1 MRATSSSKSKPS
13 GLKNTSELPT
23 TLGLQE
29 VLSKCPHVEAAAP
42 LVQTH
47 QDRHSLFVLVE
58 LQARQQVHRDLA
70 EKAVVFVPPLRG
82 AAGQRQPPTRY
93 VPSQPKRFYPLK
105 ALNVSCKRLTK
116 RFSQVHRHSAKL
128 RCIRPPS
135 QHPRADTRAWRQ
147 HQRHRGTVPLP
158 GTPPYPRRRGR
169 SPAASPAPPS

>member
-82 AAGQRQPPTRY
+82 AAGQRQPPR
-93 VPSQPKRFYPLK
+93 PLRPFTTQKVLPFEGFKHLLQATHK
-105 ALNVSCKRLTK
+105 A
-116 RFSQVHRHSAKL
+116 
-128 RCIRPPS
+128 I
-135 QHPRADTRAWRQ
+135 
-147 HQRHRGTVPLP
+147 
-158 GTPPYPRRRGR
+158 
-169 SPAASPAPPS
+169 